1 MGTGP
6 GFTSPAAALAAVRDG
21 LHYLSSVDAAGLPA
35 VAQADCLRGLARA
48 EAAHTAA
55 QARMLAAFSAG
66 GGYEDDGQGSAQVW
80 LRWQTRITRGAA
92 AAATGWVKRLT
103 AHPAAGQALASGS
116 LSPSWAREICH
127 WSDQLPAGLRAD
139 ADDILLA
146 AAAGG
151 ADLADQAAL
160 AEEMRRRAGR
170 PDEDGDDG
178 FDDRNVWLDVT
189 FGGAGRLA
197 GGLTPA
203 CAAALSAVLD
213 ALGKKAGPEDVRS
226 AAQRRHDALEEAC
239 RRLIGSR
246 CLPERAGQP
255 TQIQLHLTLDQLR
268 GMPGAAEAEA
278 EWAAGTAGGP
288 GGPGTAGAEAARAAA
303 GGQPGW
309 LSGPAAAAY
318 ACDAALTPIVT
329 GHLDSAAL
337 AELEAAFLAR
347 SAPGRAAASTGPG
360 HPAMTLRPA
369 TRARLHD
376 TLLRYAADAL
386 SGPAGLAAFLRT
398 RLLGSEFPS
407 VSLPLDTGTA
417 TDQVPP
423 HLRRAVIARD
433 RHCAFPG
440 CHQPPA
446 ACHVHHLRPRAAG
459 GPTTLA
465 NCLLL
470 CGFHHL
476 IAVHRWGWSLA
487 LGADG
492 TVTATSPDGTRTL
505 HSHSPPTAAA

>member
-1 MGTGP
+1 
-6 GFTSPAAALAAVRDG
+6 
-21 LHYLSSVDAAGLPA
+21 
-35 VAQADCLRGLARA
+35 
-48 EAAHTAA
+48 
-55 QARMLAAFSAG
+55 
-66 GGYEDDGQGSAQVW
+66 VW

-103 AHPAAGQALASGS
+103 AHPAVGQALASGS
-116 LSPSWAREICH
+116 LSPSWAREICR

-151 ADLADQAAL
+151 ADLAGLAAL
-160 AEEMRRRAGR
+160 AEEIRRRCAG

-189 FGGAGRLA
+189 FGGAGRLS
-197 GGLTPA
+197 GDLTPA

-213 ALGKKAGPEDVRS
+213 ALGKKAGPEDTRS

-239 RRLIGSR
+239 RRLAGSR

-255 TQIQLHLTLDQLR
+255 TQVQLHLTLDQLR
-268 GMPGAAEAEA
+268 GMPGAAGAEA
-278 EWAAGTAGGP
+278 EWAADAAGVPRAAGGPGVPGTAGGP
-288 GGPGTAGAEAARAAA
+288 GAAGAEAARGAAD
-303 GGQPGW
+303 GQPGW

-318 ACDAALTPIVT
+318 ACDAAVTPIVT
-329 GHLDSAAL
+329 GHLDPAAL
-337 AELEAAFLAR
+337 EQLTEAFLAR
-347 SAPGRAAASTGPG
+347 TGPERARPERAGDAGASTGRG
-360 HPAMTLRPA
+360 GPAAVLRPA
-369 TRARLHD
+369 MRSRLHD
-376 TLLRYAADAL
+376 TLLRYAADVL

-398 RLLGSEFPS
+398 RLLGTEFPA
-407 VSLPLDTGTA
+407 VSLPLDAGTA
-417 TDQVPP
+417 TDQIPA

-459 GPTTLA
+459 GSTILA

-470 CGFHHL
+470 CSFHHL
-476 IAVHRWGWSLA
+476 IAVHRWGWNLA

-492 TVTATSPDGTRTL
+492 TVTATSPGGTRTL